1 MNFGDNLKSIR
12 KAKKISQEELAEKLG
27 VSRQSISKWET
38 GENYPSMNNI
48 ICLCDIF
55 HCKMNDIV
63 HEDFS
68 DINSLDPE
76 IKMSVVKLKQK
87 EQKRMK
93 VLSKILQ
100 VVALIGKIGV
110 YIAASVMLIATV
122 AIPLL
127 LSDVKYKNNTIS
139 FKNLSKDT
147 MTFVEDKEKDEII
160 IVDKKGKKIT
170 DEEEH
175 TLRIVKKAL
184 DNNSIS
190 TISVKLTIGVALLTI
205 YLFILGIIL
214 GHIEKLFKNINK
226 GDTPFTLENVSH
238 IKKTAYYM
246 IAAIL
251 VSSIGSAVLDTL
263 ASETSMA
270 IDTFDLIEILF
281 LFAMAYIFEYGVEI
295 QKDSDGIMYD
305 EQK

>member
-63 HEDFS
+63 HEDFT

-175 TLRIVKKAL
+175 TLRIVKKTL

>member
-263 ASETSMA
+263 APETSMA

>member
-1 MNFGDNLKSIR
+1 
-12 KAKKISQEELAEKLG
+12 
-27 VSRQSISKWET
+27 
-38 GENYPSMNNI
+38 
-48 ICLCDIF
+48 
-55 HCKMNDIV
+55 
-63 HEDFS
+63 
-68 DINSLDPE
+68 
-76 IKMSVVKLKQK
+76 
-87 EQKRMK
+87 
-93 VLSKILQ
+93 
-100 VVALIGKIGV
+100 
-110 YIAASVMLIATV
+110 
-122 AIPLL
+122 
-127 LSDVKYKNNTIS
+127 
-139 FKNLSKDT
+139 
-147 MTFVEDKEKDEII
+147 MTFVEDKEKDEIT